1 MVIFI
6 TLFEE
11 VIIAEVDVFSLW
23 IKSLNISILRSSVP
37 AILIVGRKWSNTR
50 IMTTKHV
57 SNKGLWMLL
66 FIIYILA
73 LVYKKNI
80 FGVII
85 ELLIFIRE
93 QNYKKL
99 MNIHIVLL

>member
-1 MVIFI
+1 
-6 TLFEE
+6 
-11 VIIAEVDVFSLW
+11 
-23 IKSLNISILRSSVP
+23 
-37 AILIVGRKWSNTR
+37 
-50 IMTTKHV
+50 MTTKHV